1 MQKTIQIISFSKQ
14 KNQVKQDHHEEI
26 DKNFI
31 QALKKLNMPYNTA
44 SLNYIND
51 KFNNMKLEDTSQEKS
66 LIYQEHTYFSVM

>member
-1 MQKTIQIISFSKQ
+1 
-14 KNQVKQDHHEEI
+14 
-26 DKNFI
+26 
-31 QALKKLNMPYNTA
+31 MPYNTA